1 MPQAGM
7 ASFDLCFAIA
17 HARFILHASM
27 KLACLLACWLI
38 PISRFRVVFYGNQGT
53 RYIYCNMYPVKETCV
68 PHRLHVDLAKV
79 YILICRSTNIDCKI

>member
-27 KLACLLACWLI
+27 KLACLL
-38 PISRFRVVFYGNQGT
+38 
-53 RYIYCNMYPVKETCV
+53 
-68 PHRLHVDLAKV
+68 VD
-79 YILICRSTNIDCKI
+79 TNLPFSGSFLW

>member
-53 RYIYCNMYPVKETCV
+53 FIATCTRSKKLV